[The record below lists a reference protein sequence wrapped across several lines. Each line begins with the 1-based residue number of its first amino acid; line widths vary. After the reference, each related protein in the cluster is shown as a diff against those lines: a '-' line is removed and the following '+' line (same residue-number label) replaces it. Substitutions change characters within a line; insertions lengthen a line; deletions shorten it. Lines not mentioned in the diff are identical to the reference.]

1 VKEIIVGFLTSFF
14 VVLVTTPSLIKVA
27 KLKQLVDVPGEDRKL
42 HSRRVPTIG
51 GIIIFASILFAFS
64 LWLPTGPNVSY
75 DILLE
80 RSLDLKYLTS
90 ALIILFFIGVK
101 DDIIGVS
108 PIKKLLSL
116 ALVGF
121 ILVIMGDFRITNFD
135 GLLGLYEIPYWAS
148 VLLSFFVYIV
158 IVNAFNLID
167 GVDGLAASQGLIIA
181 IFFAIWF
188 YLMGNQ
194 TLVLL
199 SAVLAGALLGF
210 LFFNFSPAKIFM
222 GDSGSMTIGVIVSLL
237 AIWLISKDNSQ
248 MSYPFDQLR
257 TPLAAMTLLAY
268 PLTDTIRVFTMRALK
283 GKSPFE
289 ADKNHIHH
297 KMLLNGLNHKQ
308 IVLFVTIYSILMV
321 GVLMLSN
328 GLEPNLSLII
338 LLAFNVLFTYILMKI
353 KGKHAK
359 SS

>member
-1 VKEIIVGFLTSFF
+1 
-14 VVLVTTPSLIKVA
+14 
-27 KLKQLVDVPGEDRKL
+27 
-42 HSRRVPTIG
+42 
-51 GIIIFASILFAFS
+51 
-64 LWLPTGPNVSY
+64 
-75 DILLE
+75 
-80 RSLDLKYLTS
+80 
-90 ALIILFFIGVK
+90 
-101 DDIIGVS
+101 
-108 PIKKLLSL
+108 
-116 ALVGF
+116 
-121 ILVIMGDFRITNFD
+121 
-135 GLLGLYEIPYWAS
+135 
-148 VLLSFFVYIV
+148 
-158 IVNAFNLID
+158 
-167 GVDGLAASQGLIIA
+167 
-181 IFFAIWF
+181 
-188 YLMGNQ
+188 
-194 TLVLL
+194 
-199 SAVLAGALLGF
+199 
-210 LFFNFSPAKIFM
+210 
-222 GDSGSMTIGVIVSLL
+222 MTIGVIVSLL

-328 GLEPNLSLII
+328 GLEPNLSLTI